1 MNAAPPPVL
10 RRLLTWFL
18 PSGPVRDGL
27 LGDLDELY
35 AERVRRGGGSPD
47 LWYGRQLLSAAVHYT
62 PRRLWARQPDG
73 KGVGVMDG
81 LVRDLGYAF
90 RMLRRRPGFTAVI
103 VLTLALGIGANT
115 AIFSVV
121 DAVLLQPL
129 PYAEPDRLVE
139 VIHRHHGDDDV
150 RLGSFSRED
159 FADLRQD
166 AAVYESVAGYSVG
179 TRVLTGVGEPQE
191 LEAAYVSSD
200 FFRAL
205 GIGAAL
211 GRPLGSDEMV
221 PGADGAVVLS
231 HGFWR
236 SRFGSDTGVL
246 GVTVTLDGEPFTIVG
261 VMPPSFDFPTLETSL
276 WLPISLLGCDNV
288 PCGRASRWLTVVA
301 RLAPD
306 ATLATAS
313 SATDIVLER
322 LERAYPETNEGWRT
336 ATVIPL
342 QESIVGDVRPALL
355 VLLGA
360 VALVLLIAC
369 ANVANLLLARGA
381 TRGREFALR
390 AALGAG
396 RSRVVRQ
403 LLTESVALALV
414 GGALGFL
421 LAFGVVDAVVTL
433 SAGSIP
439 RSYEIRPDVRV
450 AGFALAASV
459 MTGVVFGLLPSITA
473 SRIGIQD
480 SLNASGRSGG
490 EGGRRQGRR
499 RLLVV
504 LETALAVVL
513 LTGAGLLIRTFWNLS
528 RTDTGFRAENVLSL
542 SLDMSADVMGG
553 DGRNAYRRE
562 IIQRIEN
569 LPGVLAVGGSKDVP
583 LHGVSEWYS
592 FSLPGRPDVPAFAPE
607 THIVTGD
614 YFRALGIPLLEGR
627 VFTDADE
634 VDERPLLI
642 VNQTLARRYWPD
654 RDPVGEALML
664 FGERE
669 VRIAGVVGD
678 VRYSAIVEAP
688 RPAVYVLP
696 HFGGRRSMTLFVRTA
711 SDPLP
716 MANAF
721 RQAIWEVN
729 PDQPISVT
737 TMRQVVS
744 TTVAEPR
751 FLTVLLGSFAC
762 LAVVLAALGVYGV
775 TAYDVSRRTYEV
787 GVRMAL
793 GARAGNVLRLI
804 IAQGIAPVLGGLAI
818 GLIAARAL
826 TRVLSS
832 LLYGVEATDP
842 LTFASVALLLGAV
855 ALLAVYVP
863 ARRAARVDPILALR
877 AQ

>member
-1 MNAAPPPVL
+1 MKGAPPPIL
-10 RRLLTWFL
+10 RRLLTWLL
-18 PSGPVRDGL
+18 PPGPVRDGL

-35 AERVRRGGGSPD
+35 AERVRRGVGSAD
-47 LWYGRQLLSAAVHYT
+47 LWYARQLLSAAVHYS
-62 PRRLWARQPDG
+62 PRRLRARRARG
-73 KGVGVMDG
+73 MVVGRMEE
-81 LVRDLGYAF
+81 LARDLGYAF

-103 VLTLALGIGANT
+103 MLTLALGIGANT

-129 PYAEPDRLVE
+129 PYAEPDRLVRVVPQHRGDGE
-139 VIHRHHGDDDV
+139 VTAGA
-150 RLGSFSRED
+150 FSRED
-159 FADLRQD
+159 FADLSGD
-166 AAVYESVAGYSVG
+166 DVAYESMAAYTEGA
-179 TRVLTGVGEPQE
+179 RVLTGVGEPQE

-205 GIGAAL
+205 GVEATL
-211 GRPLGSDEMV
+211 GRTLGGEENV
-221 PGADGAVVLS
+221 PGADRAVVLS

-261 VMPPSFDFPTLETSL
+261 VMPPSFDFPSLATSL
-276 WLPISLLGCDNV
+276 WVPISLLGCDNV
-288 PCGRASRWLTVVA
+288 PCGRSSRWMTVVA
-301 RLAPD
+301 RLAPG
-306 ATLATAS
+306 ATLETART
-313 SATDIVLER
+313 ATDIVLER
-322 LERAYPETNEGWRT
+322 LERAYPETNEGWST
-336 ATVIPL
+336 ATVVPL
-342 QESIVGDVRPALL
+342 RESIVGDVRPALL

-381 TRGREFALR
+381 TRSREFALR

-439 RSYEIRPDVRV
+439 RSYEIRPDFRV

-459 MTGVVFGLLPSITA
+459 MTGVLFGLFPSITA
-473 SRIGIQD
+473 SRITIRD
-480 SLNASGRSGG
+480 SLNAGGRSGAETG
-490 EGGRRQGRR
+490 PRRGRRS
-499 RLLVV
+499 LLVV

-513 LTGAGLLIRTFWNLS
+513 LTGAGLLIRTFWNLT

-553 DGRNAYRRE
+553 DRRNAYRRE

-592 FSLPGRPDVPAFAPE
+592 FSLPGRSDVPAFAPE

-614 YFRALGIPLLEGR
+614 YFSALGIPLLEGR

-634 VDERPLLI
+634 VDERLLLI
-642 VNQTLARRYWPD
+642 VNQTLARQYWPD

-664 FGERE
+664 FGNNE
-669 VRIAGVVGD
+669 VRIVGVVGD
-678 VRYSAIVEAP
+678 VRYNAIVQAP

-696 HFGGRRSMTLFVRTA
+696 HFGGRRSMTLYVRTA

-729 PDQPISVT
+729 PDQPVSVS

-744 TTVAEPR
+744 ATVAEPR
-751 FLTVLLGSFAC
+751 FLTVLLGSFAV

-804 IAQGIAPVLGGLAI
+804 VAQGLAPVLAGLAI

-832 LLYGVEATDP
+832 LLYGVDATDP
-842 LTFASVALLLGAV
+842 MTFASVALLLGAV

-877 AQ
+877 AH